1 MSSFSD
7 AGARGGWNV
16 DWKGGCGKRRRWK
29 PVEIAALV
37 LGFALWWPL
46 GVAVL
51 GLKFAQRKGL
61 IRGDILDRVRE
72 RFSFFAARPRDAQWR
87 PFAGGSGNSAFDE
100 WRKTEM
106 ERLEEERRK
115 LDAAQREFAE
125 HMDNLRRARDRD
137 EFDQFMKNRGAGGA
151 KPA

>member
-7 AGARGGWNV
+7 AGARGGWNSG
-16 DWKGGCGKRRRWK
+16 WKGGRRRWK

-51 GLKFAQRKGL
+51 GLKFAQRRGL
-61 IRGDILDRVRE
+61 IGDDVLAVVRE
-72 RFSFFAARPRDAQWR
+72 RFSAFGSRPRDTQWR
-87 PFAGGSGNSAFDE
+87 PFAGGSGNVAFDE
-100 WRKTEM
+100 WRKAEM

-125 HMDNLRRARDRD
+125 HMDNLRRARDRE
-137 EFDQFMKNRGAGGA
+137 EFDQFMKNRGASKA
-151 KPA
+151 